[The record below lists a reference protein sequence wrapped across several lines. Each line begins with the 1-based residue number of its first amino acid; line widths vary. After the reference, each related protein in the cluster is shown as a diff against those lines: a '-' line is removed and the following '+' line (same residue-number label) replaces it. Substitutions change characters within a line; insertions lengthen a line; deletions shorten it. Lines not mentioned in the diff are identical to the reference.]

1 MSSYFVTGT
10 DTGVGKTHV
19 TAAIATRGR
28 QLGRRVF
35 AWKPIETGCEAVNGR
50 LVGADQEAIS
60 SDWQQGP
67 LRGLYQFRRPVAPF
81 VAARAEGSIE
91 PDRILET
98 FRLGAANA
106 DLVLV
111 EGAGGWR
118 VPITETLDMA
128 GLARMLGL
136 PIVIVARG
144 SLGTIN
150 HTLLTVEAV
159 LRDQQSI
166 AAVVLSCR
174 PGEDPA
180 FVNENATEIHRR
192 FSGPVLQL
200 WDDPGVL
207 DALLFH
213 VKQWPGSLFT

>member
-1 MSSYFVTGT
+1 MRGYFVTGT

-19 TAAIATRGR
+19 TAALATRGR
-28 QLGRRVF
+28 GMGRRVF
-35 AWKPIETGCEAVNGR
+35 AWKPIETGCEPVGGQ
-50 LVGADQEAIS
+50 LVGPDQEAIS
-60 SDWQQGP
+60 SDWQQED
-67 LRGLYQFRRPVAPF
+67 LRGLYRFRRPVAPL
-81 VAARAEGSIE
+81 VASRAEGPIKPE
-91 PDRILET
+91 RIVET

-118 VPITETLDMA
+118 VPITEALDMGGLA
-128 GLARMLGL
+128 GLLGL
-136 PIVIVARG
+136 PVIIVARG

-159 LRDQQSI
+159 LRDQQPI

-180 FVNENATEIHRR
+180 FVKENSTEILRR
-192 FSGPVLQL
+192 FPGPLLELWNDPSQL
-200 WDDPGVL
+200 AP
-207 DALLFH
+207 LL
-213 VKQWPGSLFT
+213 P